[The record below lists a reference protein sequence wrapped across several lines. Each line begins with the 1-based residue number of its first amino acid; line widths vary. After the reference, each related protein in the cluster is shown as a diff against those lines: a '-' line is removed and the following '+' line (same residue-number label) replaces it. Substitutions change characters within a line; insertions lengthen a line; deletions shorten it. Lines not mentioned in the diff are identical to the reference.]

1 MKKIFAI
8 ILAVLMLIAIA
19 VPALADDYDFNSAEF
34 YANDNECPHK
44 AGGTYTDSYRYDEFN
59 DTMHCKVT
67 VRTYICKYTYCRKT
81 YQEDVRSDNLAHDI
95 RLRHATCNGSVQT
108 RYSICTLC
116 TYTRT
121 ETVDCPGANHSGNC
135 HWLPI

>member
-8 ILAVLMLIAIA
+8 ILAALMLIAIA

-59 DTMHCKVT
+59 DTINACIVLILTPRLK
-67 VRTYICKYTYCRKT
+67 
-81 YQEDVRSDNLAHDI
+81 DAHVQI
-95 RLRHATCNGSVQT
+95 IPEGGSGF
-108 RYSICTLC
+108 I
-116 TYTRT
+116 
-121 ETVDCPGANHSGNC
+121 PNNF
-135 HWLPI
+135 